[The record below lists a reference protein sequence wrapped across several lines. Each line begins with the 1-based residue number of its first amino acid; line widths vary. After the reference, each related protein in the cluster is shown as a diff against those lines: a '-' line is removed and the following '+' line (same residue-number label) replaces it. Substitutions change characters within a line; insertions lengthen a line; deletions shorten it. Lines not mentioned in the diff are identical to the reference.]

1 MEGQMDVIRAS
12 TIGINNC
19 IATMGTA
26 LTKDHRNILKNMANN
41 IILCFDGDAAG
52 EKATISAIELL
63 EDTGINIK
71 VVRLPNGM
79 DPDEYIIKE
88 GRESFLYQIE
98 LASNLIDYKME
109 LLKKN
114 KDFGNI
120 KDISSYINSVISEL
134 VNEKDDIVIEL
145 NLKKIATSFNVDYNT
160 LLDKYNGLKNKNKT
174 VTKEVKPRKVYDKY
188 GQAENNL
195 IYYMLKD
202 SKVINMVEKK
212 VGYFPT
218 KNIRQLSNEII
229 YYFHKYGIINVA
241 DFISYISDKEELL
254 RTLKDILAMNIKEE
268 FQIEEIEDYIFVI
281 NEYHTEVKIND
292 LNKKLREEKDPL
304 KQAKLSEEIM
314 KIRGVKK

>member
-1 MEGQMDVIRAS
+1 
-12 TIGINNC
+12 
-19 IATMGTA
+19 
-26 LTKDHRNILKNMANN
+26 
-41 IILCFDGDAAG
+41 
-52 EKATISAIELL
+52 
-63 EDTGINIK
+63 
-71 VVRLPNGM
+71 
-79 DPDEYIIKE
+79 
-88 GRESFLYQIE
+88 
-98 LASNLIDYKME
+98 
-109 LLKKN
+109 
-114 KDFGNI
+114 
-120 KDISSYINSVISEL
+120 
-134 VNEKDDIVIEL
+134 
-145 NLKKIATSFNVDYNT
+145 
-160 LLDKYNGLKNKNKT
+160 
-174 VTKEVKPRKVYDKY
+174 
-188 GQAENNL
+188 
-195 IYYMLKD
+195 MLKD

-281 NEYHTEVKIND
+281 NEYHKEVKIND